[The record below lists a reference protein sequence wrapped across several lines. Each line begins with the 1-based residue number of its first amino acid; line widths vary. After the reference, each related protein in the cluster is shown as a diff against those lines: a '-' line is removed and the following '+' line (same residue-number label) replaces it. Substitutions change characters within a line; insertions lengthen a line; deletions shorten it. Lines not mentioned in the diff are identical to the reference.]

1 MNGAV
6 ADPDDIRG
14 TCIFL
19 ASDASKYMTGQD
31 VLLDGGVT
39 KW

>member
-14 TCIFL
+14 ACIFL
-19 ASDASKYMTGQD
+19 TSDASKYMTGQD
-31 VLLDGGVT
+31 ILVDGGVT